1 MVSNFKLS
9 KVNSVKENT
18 AGMSLVIVDGA
29 KYKDSIAGRLKKPN
43 GRGSWMVY
51 RGCDEDYA
59 QQVTAE
65 HKVNK
70 KTTGGQVQSVW
81 VLKHSHGD
89 NHYLDCEVYAFAAA
103 DIMGVRTLHLQESQQ
118 IADQLRSG
126 AADPERQ
133 DGQQFAPEESWIQK
147 NENWI

>member
-1 MVSNFKLS
+1 
-9 KVNSVKENT
+9 
-18 AGMSLVIVDGA
+18 
-29 KYKDSIAGRLKKPN
+29 
-43 GRGSWMVY
+43 
-51 RGCDEDYA
+51 
-59 QQVTAE
+59 
-65 HKVNK
+65 
-70 KTTGGQVQSVW
+70 

-126 AADPERQ
+126 VADPEHRN
-133 DGQQFAPEESWIQK
+133 DQQFAPEEAWIQK